1 MPDALATR
9 VIPREHGGVT
19 TRVLLPGGAGLAVHD
34 DGAGEVLLL
43 VQTAL
48 TADELLPVAREPAL
62 AGRRRVAL
70 HRRGYDGSG
79 PALAPPSVRDDAA
92 DCVALLDALGVP
104 AAHLLGFSYST
115 AVVLEVAA
123 TWPDRVSSL
132 VLVEPP
138 PVHTAFAGEFA
149 EVNAELAGV
158 FAREGAV
165 VALDTLLSRLLGADW
180 RPATEAALPGSVAQM
195 ERDAAMFF
203 EHDMPA
209 LLAWEF
215 DATRAGRIRCPV
227 LHVAADG
234 SGPWFAAS
242 RDLALQWFPRAAQA
256 EVAGADHGLMLTHP
270 GEVAAVVARFLD
282 AIPVSRD

>member
-1 MPDALATR
+1 MTR
-9 VIPREHGGVT
+9 
-19 TRVLLPGGAGLAVHD
+19 RVLLPDGAGLAVTD
-34 DGAGEVLLL
+34 LGAGDVLLL

-48 TADELLPVAREPAL
+48 TADELLPVTREPAL
-62 AGRRRVAL
+62 APWRRVAF
-70 HRRGYDGSG
+70 HRRGYAPAT

-92 DCVALLDALGVP
+92 DCIALMDALDVP

-123 TWPDRVSSL
+123 TWPDRVSSVL
-132 VLVEPP
+132 LVEPP

-149 EVNAELAGV
+149 GVNAELADV
-158 FAREGAV
+158 FAQHGAA
-165 VALDTLLSRLLGADW
+165 VALDTFLSRLLGADW
-180 RPATEAALPGSVAQM
+180 RAATEAALPGSVAQM
-195 ERDAAMFF
+195 ERDAATFF

-215 DATRAGRIRCPV
+215 DAERAGRIRCPV

-242 RDLALQWFPRAAQA
+242 RDLALRWFPHAQRA
-256 EVAGADHGLMLTHP
+256 EMAGADHGLMLTHP
-270 GEVAAVVARFLD
+270 AGVAAAVAGFLGR
-282 AIPVSRD
+282 ISRS

>member
-1 MPDALATR
+1 M
-9 VIPREHGGVT
+9 T
-19 TRVLLPGGAGLAVHD
+19 TRVLLPDGAGLAVTD
-34 DGAGEVLLL
+34 LGAGDVLLL

-62 AGRRRVAL
+62 AGWRRIAF
-70 HRRGYDGSG
+70 HRRGYDASA
-79 PALAPPSVRDDAA
+79 PALDPPTVRDDAA
-92 DCVALLDALGVP
+92 DCIALLDALEVP

-123 TWPDRVSSL
+123 TWPDRVSSV

-138 PVHTAFAGEFA
+138 PVHTAFADEFA
-149 EVNAELAGV
+149 EVNAELAGL
-158 FAREGAV
+158 FAREGAA
-165 VALDTLLSRLLGADW
+165 VALDTFLSRFLGADW

-195 ERDAAMFF
+195 ERDAATFF

-209 LLAWEF
+209 LLAWGF
-215 DATRAGRIRCPV
+215 DAQRAGRIRCPV

-242 RDLALQWFPRAAQA
+242 RDLALRWLPHAVRA
-256 EVAGADHGLMLTHP
+256 EVAAADHGLMLTHP
-270 GEVAAVVARFLD
+270 ADVAAAVAGFLGG
-282 AIPVSRD
+282 ISRS

>member
-1 MPDALATR
+1 MSTLVR
-9 VIPREHGGVT
+9 
-19 TRVLLPGGAGLAVHD
+19 LP
-34 DGAGEVLLL
+34 DGAELDVTDLGDGPDVLLL

-48 TADELLPVAREPAL
+48 TADELLPVAQEPAL
-62 AGRRRVAL
+62 AGWRRVL
-70 HRRGYDGSG
+70 PHRRGYDASG
-79 PALAPPSVRDDAA
+79 PALDPPAVRDDAA
-92 DCVALLDALGVP
+92 DCIALLDALDLP

-123 TWPDRVSSL
+123 TWPERVASV

-158 FAREGAV
+158 FTRDGAEA
-165 VALDTLLSRLLGADW
+165 ALDALLSRLLGADW
-180 RPATEAALPGSVAQM
+180 HPATEAALPGSVAQM
-195 ERDAAMFF
+195 ERDAATFF
-203 EHDMPA
+203 VHDMPA
-209 LLAWEF
+209 LLAWGF
-215 DATRAGRIRCPV
+215 DATRAGRVRCPV

-242 RDLALQWFPRAAQA
+242 RDLALQWFPHALQA

-270 GEVAAVVARFLD
+270 ADVAAAVAAFLGG
-282 AIPVSRD
+282 ARVSPA